1 MSFSFRF
8 LLKHMRFRINTEV
21 KMMKKVYGETISKE
35 FILDKLNCPE
45 DTNPC
50 QNIISSCTVPWD
62 YCVFVH
68 FSLSLDIVLIDESFG
83 LEILNLARQERHL
96 PPTRVAFGGRWW
108 VAMPSVNENGGR
120 MVDIRSWD

>member
-1 MSFSFRF
+1 MSFSFKF

-50 QNIISSCTVPWD
+50 QNIISSCTVP
-62 YCVFVH
+62 
-68 FSLSLDIVLIDESFG
+68 
-83 LEILNLARQERHL
+83 
-96 PPTRVAFGGRWW
+96 
-108 VAMPSVNENGGR
+108 
-120 MVDIRSWD
+120 